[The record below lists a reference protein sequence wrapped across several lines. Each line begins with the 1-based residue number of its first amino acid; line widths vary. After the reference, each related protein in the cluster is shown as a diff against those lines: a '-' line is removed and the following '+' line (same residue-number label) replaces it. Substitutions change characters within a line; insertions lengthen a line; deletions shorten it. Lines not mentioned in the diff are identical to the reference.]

1 MSGTKS
7 NFTAYI
13 EEFIQES
20 IREHAKKTGK
30 SVNQVVAER
39 LIAGERAESQHSK
52 G

>member
-1 MSGTKS
+1 MSVTKS

-13 EEFIQES
+13 ENCIQDS

-30 SVNQVVAER
+30 SVNQVTAER
-39 LIAGERAESQHSK
+39 LIAGERVLEQHSK